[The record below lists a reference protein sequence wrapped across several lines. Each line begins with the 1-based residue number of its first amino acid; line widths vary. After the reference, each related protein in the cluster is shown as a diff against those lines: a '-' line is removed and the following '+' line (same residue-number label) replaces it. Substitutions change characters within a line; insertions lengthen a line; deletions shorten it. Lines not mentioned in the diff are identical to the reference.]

1 MIKNLLIAAA
11 LSFGL
16 IPGPAQADTAA
27 VDQLAIELQGL
38 ERLQGRFSQTQ
49 YADDSE
55 QAVSTSAGRF
65 RLLKPSF
72 FAWEIDR
79 PDSQLIITDG
89 QYLWH
94 HDRDL
99 ETVTRRPVAA
109 TDEMSPLQVLAGDT
123 KLLHE
128 NYDVTVTGQGRY
140 RLQPTAGNPGFK
152 ALTLIF
158 ADQQISG
165 MEIVD
170 NLNQRLFIQFSEVDA
185 ESAQTAADY
194 RFVPPEGADLFY
206 HEQ

>member
-1 MIKNLLIAAA
+1 MMKILLTAAV

-16 IPGPAQADTAA
+16 IPGPAQAGTAA
-27 VDQLAIELQGL
+27 VDQLATELQGL

-109 TDEMSPLQVLAGDT
+109 ADEMSPLQVLAGDT
-123 KLLHE
+123 NLLRE
-128 NYDVTVTGQGRY
+128 NYEVTVTGQGRY
-140 RLQPTAGNPGFK
+140 RLQPTTGNPGFK
-152 ALTLIF
+152 TLTLIF
-158 ADQQISG
+158 ADQQVSG

-170 NLNQRLFIQFSEVDA
+170 NLNQRLFIQFTEVDA
-185 ESAQTAADY
+185 ESAQAPADY
-194 RFVPPEGADLFY
+194 RFVPPEDADLFY

>member
-1 MIKNLLIAAA
+1 MIKTLLIAAA
-11 LSFGL
+11 LSL
-16 IPGPAQADTAA
+16 AAAIVPARAETP
-27 VDQLAIELQGL
+27 AIEQLTSQLQGL
-38 ERLQGRFSQTQ
+38 ERLQGRFAQTQ
-49 YADDSE
+49 YANDSE

-65 RLLKPSF
+65 RLLKPHY
-72 FAWEIDR
+72 FAWEIER

-99 ETVTRRPVAA
+99 ETVTRRPVTD

-123 KLLHE
+123 ALLGE
-128 NYDVTVTGQGRY
+128 QYAVTLTGQGRY
-140 RLQPTAGNPGFK
+140 RLQPKGGNPGFK

-158 ADQQISG
+158 AAQQISG
-165 MEIVD
+165 MEILD
-170 NLNQRLFIQFSEVDA
+170 NLNQRLFIQFSELDA
-185 ESAQTAADY
+185 ETVQTPADY